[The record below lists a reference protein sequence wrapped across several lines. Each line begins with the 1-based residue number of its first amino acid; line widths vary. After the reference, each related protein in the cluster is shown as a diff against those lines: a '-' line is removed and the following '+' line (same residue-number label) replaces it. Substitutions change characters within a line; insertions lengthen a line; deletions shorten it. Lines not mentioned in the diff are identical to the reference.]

1 MSANGRTLEVEVE
14 EGSPIGADLVVGAD
28 GAGSTLRRTLLP
40 DVGPSY
46 SGYVAWRGLCGV
58 ADLPSRVAET
68 LAGAFAFFTD
78 PEPAP
83 FPTQIWVRSRAQQR
97 SGRTRNTS
105 RRPMSDRAATLVPCL
120 PSPAMRLPWGP

>member
-1 MSANGRTLEVEVE
+1 MSADSRTLEVEVEVE
-14 EGSPIGADLVVGAD
+14 EGSPIAADLVVGAD

-46 SGYVAWRGLCGV
+46 SGYVAWRGLCGE

-83 FPTQIWVRSRAQQR
+83 FPTQILSY
-97 SGRTRNTS
+97 
-105 RRPMSDRAATLVPCL
+105 LVPGL
-120 PSPAMRLPWGP
+120 DGALEPGKRGELASRPSPTSPRRGAWSGGPR